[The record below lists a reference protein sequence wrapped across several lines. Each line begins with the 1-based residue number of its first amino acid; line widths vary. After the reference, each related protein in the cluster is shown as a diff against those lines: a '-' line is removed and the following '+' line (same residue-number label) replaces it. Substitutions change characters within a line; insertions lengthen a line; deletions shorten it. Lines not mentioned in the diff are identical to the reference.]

1 MHSLSLR
8 VPDRNAGSLGE
19 NDGQGVVVV
28 GCMLVLCV
36 DGGRRGGGVH
46 VEGFRRAVGG
56 MAIAD
61 CGGRHV
67 CCEGWVVLWGTKA
80 KRARGAEL

>member
-1 MHSLSLR
+1 M
-8 VPDRNAGSLGE
+8 
-19 NDGQGVVVV
+19 
-28 GCMLVLCV
+28 
-36 DGGRRGGGVH
+36 H

-67 CCEGWVVLWGTKA
+67 CCEGWVVLWETKA